1 MAAGTFTR
9 IGNIIRA
16 DVDDLLNRMEDPEKT
31 SRLMLTEMENAVNDA
46 VTAVAEAMA
55 GQRLLERRLKARQ
68 ADAAA
73 WNRTA
78 ERSVSQGNDDLARL
92 ALERKAEVEAEVAE
106 LEKALAEA
114 GKATGQLE
122 RQRARLKHR
131 LREATTR
138 RRTLLARSRAAG
150 GYGSAAGS
158 PVRIDEEAFER
169 FDALCQRVDHEETVA
184 EVFEE
189 ISGKDPDLE
198 DRCEKLARKQRIDA
212 QLREMKSKLTDA
224 NSEQDLN

>member
-131 LREATTR
+131 LREARTR
-138 RRTLLARSRAAG
+138 RRNLVARSRAAG
-150 GYGSAAGS
+150 GCVSAAGAR
-158 PVRIDEEAFER
+158 VRIDEEAFDR
-169 FDALCQRVDHEETVA
+169 FDALCRRVDHEEAAA
-184 EVFEE
+184 EILEE
-189 ISGKDPDLE
+189 ISGSDADLE

-212 QLREMKSKLTDA
+212 QLKSMKQKLADDESGQ
-224 NSEQDLN
+224 NHH

>member
-1 MAAGTFTR
+1 MAGGTLSR

-16 DVDDLLNRMEDPEKT
+16 DVDDLLNRIEDPEKM
-31 SRLMLTEMENAVNDA
+31 SRLMLTEMEDAVNDA

-55 GQRLLERRLKARQ
+55 GKRLLERRLKARQ

-78 ERSVSQGNDDLARL
+78 VRSVSQGDDDLARL
-92 ALERKAEVEAEVAE
+92 ALERKAVVEVEVAA

-122 RQRARLKHR
+122 RQCAQLKQR
-131 LREATTR
+131 LREATAR

-150 GYGSAAGS
+150 GYVSAAGS
-158 PVRIDEEAFER
+158 RVRIDEEAFER
-169 FDALCQRVDHEETVA
+169 FDALCRRVDHEEAAA
-184 EVFEE
+184 EIYEE
-189 ISGKDPDLE
+189 IAGKDADLE
-198 DRCEKLARKQRIDA
+198 QRCEALARKQRIEA
-212 QLREMKSKLTDA
+212 QLESMKQKLADD
-224 NSEQDLN
+224 S